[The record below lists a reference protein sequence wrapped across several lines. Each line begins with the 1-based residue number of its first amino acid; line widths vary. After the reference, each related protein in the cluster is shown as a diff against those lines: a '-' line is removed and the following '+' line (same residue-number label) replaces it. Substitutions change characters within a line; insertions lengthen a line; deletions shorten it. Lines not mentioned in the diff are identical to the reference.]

1 MTVELVHGQNHPLP
15 GGLLEVRVSTGT
27 PVVAGVSLGDG
38 LGRVSGPR
46 SVAHPGAPR
55 LPGVEVPAGPAAEQ
69 RVTADLTA
77 VPADVDRVHVL
88 LALPPVAGAPTR
100 FGACPAPHLTV
111 AGPDGAPVVSFTVT
125 GLSTEAAIVALELYR
140 RQGAWK
146 VRALGQGYDGGLAE
160 LLRDQGLA
168 RTDADAV
175 AARVANTVRAVPASP
190 VPPPRA
196 AAIPAAPAPASAAP
210 TAPAVSPL
218 VSPASQVG
226 RPADTVAD
234 PAHPVAAPVAGD
246 APGRSSEERLYNQ
259 VWGMFED
266 LARSVAAYRGA
277 VDFAG
282 SRLDR
287 ELDTILAD
295 PRTRVGPAAEAA
307 RARARAG
314 QAELVGRARAVLDR
328 DLAQLTAELEV
339 VEPALPP
346 PYADWAS
353 PVWHGYR
360 VPAEPPPAVRLG
372 DLHLPE
378 RPELTIP
385 LLVRLPLE
393 RGLWVD
399 SAKDRRRAVD
409 VAVALAARL
418 LACHPAGQCAV
429 QVVDPAGSATTALA
443 PFTHSGA
450 LREPPA
456 AGAAGV
462 TALLTRLTRRVDLAQ
477 MALRSDVP
485 VEVSEGVD
493 PARQVLVVN
502 DFPHGFDDRAV
513 NQLRYLADE
522 GPRVGVHLVLVGDR
536 ADARE
541 YGPLLDPLWRSML
554 RLTPG
559 PEDHLADPWVGH
571 AWTYE
576 PLPAPAGSAV
586 LSQVLRQV
594 AAARRTY
601 DPGRH

>member
-15 GGLLEVRVSTGT
+15 GSLLEVRVSTGT

-38 LGRVSGPR
+38 QGRVSGPR

-55 LPGVEVPAGPAAEQ
+55 LPGVEVPAGPAAEH

-111 AGPDGAPVVSFTVT
+111 AGPGGAAVVSFTVT

-140 RQGAWK
+140 RQGVWK

-160 LLRDQGLA
+160 LLHDQGLDRA
-168 RTDADAV
+168 DADAV
-175 AARVANTVRAVPASP
+175 AARVADAVRAVPAAS
-190 VPPPRA
+190 VAPPRA
-196 AAIPAAPAPASAAP
+196 AAAPAL
-210 TAPAVSPL
+210 TAPAVPTL
-218 VSPASQVG
+218 VSPASRG
-226 RPADTVAD
+226 GPSADTGDD

-246 APGRSSEERLYNQ
+246 APGHSTEERLYNQ

-266 LARSVAAYRGA
+266 LARTVAAYRGA

-307 RARARAG
+307 RARARAR
-314 QAELVGRARAVLDR
+314 QAELVDRARAVLDR
-328 DLAQLTAELEV
+328 DLTQLTAEAEV

-346 PYADWAS
+346 SYADWAS

-360 VPAEPPPAVRLG
+360 VPAEPSTAVRLG

-409 VAVALAARL
+409 VAVAVAARL
-418 LACHPAGQCAV
+418 LASHPAGECAV
-429 QVVDPAGSATTALA
+429 HVVDPAGSAATALA

-450 LREPPA
+450 LPEPPA

-462 TALLTRLTRRVDLAQ
+462 AALVGRLARRVDLAQ

-485 VEVSEGVD
+485 LEVPPGVD

-502 DFPHGFDDRAV
+502 DFPHGFDDRTV

-522 GPRVGVHLVLVGDR
+522 GPRVGVHLVLVAAR
-536 ADARE
+536 EDARA

-576 PLPAPAGSAV
+576 PLLAPPGSAV

>member
-1 MTVELVHGQNHPLP
+1 MTIELVHGQNHPLP
-15 GGLLEVRVSTGT
+15 GTSLEVRVSAGT

-38 LGRVSGPR
+38 QGRVSGPG

-55 LPGVEVPAGPAAEQ
+55 LPGIEVPAGLAAEQ
-69 RVTADLTA
+69 RVTADLSA
-77 VPADVDRVHVL
+77 VPADVERVHVL

-111 AGPDGAPVVSFTVT
+111 AGSDGAPVVSFTVT
-125 GLSTEAAIVALELYR
+125 GLGAEAAIVALELYR

-146 VRALGQGYDGGLAE
+146 VRALGQGYGGGLAE
-160 LLRDQGLA
+160 LLRDQGLG
-168 RTDADAV
+168 RPEADAV
-175 AARVANTVRAVPASP
+175 AARVADAVRP
-190 VPPPRA
+190 
-196 AAIPAAPAPASAAP
+196 AP
-210 TAPAVSPL
+210 TAP
-218 VSPASQVG
+218 SPAPPPPPVPPTPP
-226 RPADTVAD
+226 PADSVPHAVP
-234 PAHPVAAPVAGD
+234 PASAPVAGD
-246 APGRSSEERLYNQ
+246 AAGWSMEERLYNQ

-266 LARSVAAYRGA
+266 LARTIAAYRSA
-277 VDFAG
+277 VDFAE
-282 SRLDR
+282 SRLDQ
-287 ELDTILAD
+287 ELDTLLAD

-307 RARARAG
+307 RDQARAR
-314 QAELVGRARAVLDR
+314 QAELVDRARTVLDR
-328 DLAQLTAELEV
+328 DLAQLTAEAEV

-346 PYADWAS
+346 PYAGWES

-360 VPAEPPPAVRLG
+360 APAEPPMAVRLG

-378 RPELTIP
+378 RPELRVP

-399 SAKDRRRAVD
+399 SAQDRRRAVD

-418 LACHPAGQCAV
+418 LASHPAGECAV
-429 QVVDPAGSATTALA
+429 HVIDPAGSAGTALA
-443 PFTHSGA
+443 PFTDSGA

-456 AGAAGV
+456 TGAAGV
-462 TALLTRLTRRVDLAQ
+462 AALLARLTERVDLVQ
-477 MALRSDVP
+477 MALRADVP
-485 VEVSEGVD
+485 FEVPPGVD

-502 DFPHGFDDRAV
+502 DFPYGFDDRTV

-522 GPRVGVHLVLVGDR
+522 GPQVGVHLVLVADR
-536 ADARE
+536 EDARE

-554 RLTPG
+554 RLTPQ
-559 PEDHLADPWVGH
+559 PDDHLADPWVGH

-576 PLPAPAGSAV
+576 PLLAPAGSAV